1 MTPRMQE
8 LVHRLIAPRNPA
20 SLFSA
25 SEMNELH
32 EWILETV
39 DQRNILLR
47 VVNIANSDAHY
58 LRLEWFEQNDMQEVA
73 KVISNIRKHCRNAID
88 SINNSKCD

>member
-32 EWILETV
+32 GGILDMHIALNRKCRWNE
-39 DQRNILLR
+39 QRRDDKGDVYMATECN
-47 VVNIANSDAHY
+47 VANPHKHSIGTFNY
-58 LRLEWFEQNDMQEVA
+58 CPFCGGRLVL
-73 KVISNIRKHCRNAID
+73 V
-88 SINNSKCD
+88 